1 MIFEER
7 RMLLASN
14 RFIQYIHGLP
24 SEIKNNTIILIGP
37 MEKLLTKEIIK
48 NY

>member
-1 MIFEER
+1 MIFEKR

-37 MEKLLTKEIIK
+37 MGKLLTKEIIK